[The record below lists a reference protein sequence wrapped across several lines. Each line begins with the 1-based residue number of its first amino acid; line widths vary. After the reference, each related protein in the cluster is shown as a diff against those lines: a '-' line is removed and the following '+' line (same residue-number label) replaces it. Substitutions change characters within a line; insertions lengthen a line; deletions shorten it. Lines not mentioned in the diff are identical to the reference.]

1 MKAKGKSNTPD
12 GAISILNPAHKNTK
26 LGRVSPN
33 PDNGTLGGLPIRILD
48 LKCGSSD
55 NHKMIHLEAIVQSS

>member
-1 MKAKGKSNTPD
+1 MKAKGKTNTPD
-12 GAISILNPAHKNTK
+12 GAISILNPAHKNNK

-55 NHKMIHLEAIVQSS
+55 NH